1 MKHRST
7 TLALLLLIIA
17 AMLAACAP
25 AAMPTEAP
33 TEALTQAPTEAPLE
47 VVTEEPT
54 EVPTE
59 APTEPALEG
68 EIVVFAASSLT
79 NAFDEIKAAFEEAN
93 PGTTVTISYAS
104 SSDLATQ
111 LTEGAPA
118 DVFASA
124 NNTQM
129 QAAVDGGRI
138 EAEPTT
144 FVTNRLVI
152 ITPSDNPAGIES
164 LIDLATPGVKLVL
177 AAPGV
182 PIRDYSE
189 QVFAKAA
196 EDAAFGPDF
205 PAQVL
210 ANLVSE
216 EENVRQVATKIGL
229 GEGDGAIVYKSDVTP
244 DLAPQV
250 QQIDIPDEFNVL
262 ASYPIAPVADSEHTD
277 VAEAFIAFIL
287 SPDGQ
292 AILEKWGFGP
302 ANAE

>member
-1 MKHRST
+1 MKHRSI
-7 TLALLLLIIA
+7 TLALLIIGTITIA
-17 AMLAACAP
+17 AILAACAP
-25 AAMPTEAP
+25 AVTPTAAP
-33 TEALTQAPTEAPLE
+33 ME
-47 VVTEEPT
+47 V
-54 EVPTE
+54 
-59 APTEPALEG
+59 PTEPALEG
-68 EIVVFAASSLT
+68 EIIVFAASSLT
-79 NAFDEIKAAFEEAN
+79 NAFDEIKAAFEEEN
-93 PGTTVTISYAS
+93 PGTTITISYAS

-111 LTEGAPA
+111 LSEGAPA

-124 NNTQM
+124 NSTQM
-129 QAAVDGGRI
+129 TVVVDSGRI
-138 EAEPTT
+138 EAEPMT

-182 PIRDYSE
+182 PIRDYAE

-229 GEGDGAIVYKSDVTP
+229 GEGDAAIVYKSDVTP
-244 DLAPQV
+244 DLAPDV
-250 QQIDIPDEFNVL
+250 QQIDIPDTFNVL